1 MMMMVSFPATNM
13 RPLRPL
19 RRSVVVFVVV
29 DRRNVVQPILIGLV
43 DCYLRKVK
51 R

>member
-1 MMMMVSFPATNM
+1 MTVSFPATNM
-13 RPLRPL
+13 RPLRRL
-19 RRSVVVFVVV
+19 VVVFVVV
-29 DRRNVVQPILIGLV
+29 DRRNVVQPILKV